1 MKRVDILRD
10 NIIDKLMT
18 ISNADYLS
26 ALYQLVENSSVDRN
40 VVELSEEQ
48 VRLLRLSEAD
58 IENGRLISQADLD
71 KMDLKWLKGL

>member
-26 ALYQLVENSSVDRN
+26 ALYQLMENSSKDRN
-40 VVELSEEQ
+40 IVELSEAQ
-48 VRLLRLSEAD
+48 VQLLKLSESD
-58 IENGRLISQADLD
+58 IENGHLISQNDLD
-71 KMDLKWLKGL
+71 KMDLKWLKEL